1 MNKIWNKIRK
11 IHGRYRMVKAPVL
24 TDRNTLV
31 ADPYLVGNMF
41 GEALSAVSEG
51 SKDPSF
57 LRRKRIKE
65 AFLIRFPD
73 DDDEEYN
80 QPFTTAEFEHAIR
93 NCKNTSPGA
102 DKIHYAMLNHLPD
115 NTRSFMIGL
124 FNRIWQEDEFPVMW
138 SATVLLSFLKPEKM
152 GNVPLDYRPI
162 TLTSC
167 LCKIFEK
174 MINYRLMWALESMS
188 VLHPNQYG
196 FRRCRSTVDSLARLD
211 DYIKIAFARKQH
223 AVAVF
228 FDLEKA
234 YDTTWCYHILE
245 TLKDAGFRGHLPK
258 FIQGFLSDRRFTVKI
273 GSTFSDEYIQHEGV
287 PQGSVLSC
295 TLFALAVNDL
305 PSSVPDGVES
315 FLYVVDFA
323 LVTASSCLASAERRL
338 QLAVGRAHRWA
349 TAHGFK
355 FSPQKTVAMHFT
367 KKRGLFPPLDLS
379 LGRDHIREVSETRFL
394 GMILDSKLTWIPH
407 LKYVKH
413 KCLRSLNLL
422 KCISKKSWGA
432 DRRSLLRI
440 YRATVRSQ
448 LDYGCQIYASATA
461 TSLKMLNSIHHLC
474 IRRRALCAESGEP
487 SLYYRRDLL
496 SLQMYTSF

>member
-1 MNKIWNKIRK
+1 ME
-11 IHGRYRMVKAPVL
+11 APVL

-65 AFLIRFPD
+65 AFPIRFPD
-73 DDDEEYN
+73 DNDEDYN

-115 NTRSFMIGL
+115 NSRSFMIGL

-138 SATVLLSFLKPEKM
+138 SAAVLLPFLKPEKM

-162 TLTSC
+162 TLTCC

-234 YDTTWCYHILE
+234 YDTTWRYHILE

-295 TLFALAVNDL
+295 TLFALAVNGL

-315 FLYVVDFA
+315 FLYVDDFA

-355 FSPQKTVAMHFT
+355 FSPQNTVAMHFT
-367 KKRGLFPPLDLS
+367 MKRGLFPPLDLS
-379 LGRDHIREVSETRFL
+379 LGRDNIREVSETRFL
-394 GMILDSKLTWIPH
+394 GMILDSKLTWIQPLH
-407 LKYVKH
+407 I
-413 KCLRSLNLL
+413 LN
-422 KCISKKSWGA
+422 
-432 DRRSLLRI
+432 
-440 YRATVRSQ
+440 
-448 LDYGCQIYASATA
+448 
-461 TSLKMLNSIHHLC
+461 M
-474 IRRRALCAESGEP
+474 
-487 SLYYRRDLL
+487 
-496 SLQMYTSF
+496 